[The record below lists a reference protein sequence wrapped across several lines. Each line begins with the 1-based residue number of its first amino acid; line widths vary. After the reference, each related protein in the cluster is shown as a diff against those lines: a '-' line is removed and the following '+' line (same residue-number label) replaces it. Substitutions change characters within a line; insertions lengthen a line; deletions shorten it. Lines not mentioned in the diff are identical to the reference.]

1 MIVALRCI
9 HESCSR
15 PANGH
20 PLLGFAFPHP
30 SRRISNLRATAA
42 RKSNSARR
50 RPSFE
55 RLSAHR
61 CPATH
66 FGPPIYSAPRRKS
79 PHLFVL
85 GTAVYTAALLDMA
98 ETSSRL
104 PNFHEYDPLARPLL
118 KLPAPLYYTAGMSWA
133 TGINLVGWKM
143 ARAPRMRRFWWTAQA
158 AAIMGHL
165 TGFGYTRTH

>member
-1 MIVALRCI
+1 MNPAHDLPTATRFLVLLFLILAGASQI
-9 HESCSR
+9 SAQQP
-15 PANGH
+15 PANLTALADAR
-20 PLLGFAFPHP
+20 PSSVYQPTDAPQPTLGPRF
-30 SRRISNLRATAA
+30 I
-42 RKSNSARR
+42 R
-50 RPSFE
+50 RPEENHHIF
-55 RLSAHR
+55 
-61 CPATH
+61 
-66 FGPPIYSAPRRKS
+66 
-79 PHLFVL
+79 FVL

-118 KLPAPLYYTAGMSWA
+118 KLPPPLYYTAGMSWA